1 MSEQEG
7 QGEGITFEEAMDRV
21 EAIIERIESGRA
33 GLEESIGAYEEG
45 ARLLRRARSLL
56 EAAQVRVT
64 EIERSLLEDEGG
76 STGGDEAADDEGPAD

>member
-1 MSEQEG
+1 M
-7 QGEGITFEEAMDRV
+7 GENTNRDEKLSFEEAMDRV

-64 EIERSLLEDEGG
+64 EIERSLLEEGEGG
-76 STGGDEAADDEGPAD
+76 STDGGEGADG